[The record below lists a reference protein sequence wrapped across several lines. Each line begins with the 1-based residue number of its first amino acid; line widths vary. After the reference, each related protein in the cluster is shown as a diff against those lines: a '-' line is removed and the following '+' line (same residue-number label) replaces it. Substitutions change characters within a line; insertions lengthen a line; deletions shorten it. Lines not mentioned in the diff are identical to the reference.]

1 VPVWHGACNGYDQLR
16 MPDVRRVVAGILTVS
31 LAAVAS
37 PAATPQGVDPPALAR
52 TVAAIIQASA
62 AERSAVLRL
71 YERRGGRWLWH
82 DAAGRPT
89 AGADAVRE
97 LLAGLDSHGLD
108 PGDYRA
114 PALPDALASDIAL
127 TVSALRAMHDL
138 HLGRVDPR
146 SLGLRLPTWA
156 EPHDFAAI
164 LEAGVAA
171 GTPAAAISGLAPPF
185 ALYARLRDALRAY
198 RTLAAAGSL
207 PDLAEPSTSVRPG
220 ELYHDRP
227 ALGTRLR
234 AFGDLSDG
242 PILGDPDRLDE
253 PVVAALR
260 RFQHRHGLTPDGV
273 LGART
278 AAALRVEPA
287 ARVQQIVLAL
297 ERLRWLPDL
306 GTRPLIAVNI
316 PMFRAWAWDAAR
328 DDATPT
334 LAVDV
339 IVGRAV
345 RTQTPVFVDVME
357 RVIFRP
363 YWNVPASILR
373 QEVLP
378 ALRRDARYLARQG
391 MEIVQGGG
399 DDARVVPLDAAALDG
414 LAAGWLRVRQR
425 PGPGNALGLVKFLFP
440 NDDAVYM
447 HDTPT
452 RGLFARDRRD
462 FSHGCIRVADPV
474 GLASWVLSR
483 QATPWPATRL
493 ADAMAGPD
501 NVAVTL
507 DAPIDVV
514 IFYLTAAVLPEDGL
528 VHFATDLYGHD
539 AVLARALARRRQAS
553 PGADAAGVDV
563 DEVRGGVVADAA
575 LPQR

>member
-1 VPVWHGACNGYDQLR
+1 MTD
-16 MPDVRRVVAGILTVS
+16 RRRSVAGTLAVCLTAVAS
-31 LAAVAS
+31 LAAA
-37 PAATPQGVDPPALAR
+37 PQAVDPLALGR
-52 TVAAIIQASA
+52 TVAAVTEASA
-62 AERSAVLRL
+62 VERSAVLGL

-108 PGDYRA
+108 PDDYRVPA
-114 PALPDALASDIAL
+114 PPDSLGSDVAL

-156 EPHDFAAI
+156 EPHDFAVI
-164 LEAGVAA
+164 LEAGVEA

-198 RTLAAAGSL
+198 RALADAGPL
-207 PDLAEPSTSVRPG
+207 PDLAVPPTSVRPG
-220 ELYHDRP
+220 ELYRDRV
-227 ALGTRLR
+227 ALDTRLR
-234 AFGDLSDG
+234 AFGDLPG
-242 PILGDPDRLDE
+242 ELPVLGGDSDRLDG
-253 PVVAALR
+253 PVVDALR
-260 RFQHRHGLTPDGV
+260 LFQHRHGLTPDGV

-306 GTRPLIAVNI
+306 GTRRLVAVNI

-328 DDATPT
+328 DDAVPA
-334 LAVDV
+334 LAMDV

-345 RTQTPVFVDVME
+345 RTQTPVFVDAME

-363 YWNVPASILR
+363 YWNVPRSILL

-378 ALRRDARYLARQG
+378 ALRRDARYLERQG
-391 MEIVQGGG
+391 MEIVQGDG
-399 DDARVVPLDAAALDG
+399 DDGRVVPLDAAALAG
-414 LAAGWLRVRQR
+414 LAAGRLRVRQR
-425 PGPGNALGLVKFLFP
+425 PGPANALGLVKFLFP
-440 NDDAVYM
+440 NDNSVYM

-452 RGLFARDRRD
+452 KGLFARDRRD

-474 GLASWVLSR
+474 GLARWVLSR
-483 QATPWPATRL
+483 QRTPWTPTGLDVAL
-493 ADAMAGPD
+493 HGAD
-501 NVAVTL
+501 NVAVEL

-514 IFYLTAAVLPEDGL
+514 IFYLTAAVLPEDEL
-528 VHFATDLYGHD
+528 VHFADDLYGHD
-539 AVLARALARRRQAS
+539 AVLARALARRR
-553 PGADAAGVDV
+553 
-563 DEVRGGVVADAA
+563 
-575 LPQR
+575 

>member
-1 VPVWHGACNGYDQLR
+1 MTDCHRFVPV
-16 MPDVRRVVAGILTVS
+16 ILAVCLT
-31 LAAVAS
+31 AVAS
-37 PAATPQGVDPPALAR
+37 LAATPQFVDPPVLAR
-52 TVAAIIQASA
+52 TIAAVTAASA
-62 AERSAVLRL
+62 AERSAALRL

-82 DAAGRPT
+82 DAVGRPT
-89 AGADAVRE
+89 AGAEAVRE

-108 PGDYRA
+108 PGDYLVPA
-114 PALPDALASDIAL
+114 PPDALGADVAL

-138 HLGRVDPR
+138 HLGRVDPL
-146 SLGLRLPTWA
+146 SLGLRLTTWA
-156 EPHDFAAI
+156 EPHDFATI

-198 RTLAAAGSL
+198 RALVDAGPL
-207 PDLAEPSTSVRPG
+207 PDLAVPPTPVRPG
-220 ELYHDRP
+220 ELYRDRV
-227 ALGTRLR
+227 ALDTRLR
-234 AFGDLSDG
+234 AFGDLRDELPVPG
-242 PILGDPDRLDE
+242 GDSDRLDE
-253 PVVAALR
+253 AVVEALR
-260 RFQHRHGLTPDGV
+260 RFQRRHGLTPDGV
-273 LGART
+273 LGTRT
-278 AAALRVEPA
+278 VATLRIEPA

-306 GTRPLIAVNI
+306 GTRRLVAVNI

-328 DDATPT
+328 DDATPA
-334 LAVDV
+334 LAMDV

-345 RTQTPVFVDVME
+345 RTQTPVFVDAME

-378 ALRRDARYLARQG
+378 ALRRDARYLERQG
-391 MEIVQGGG
+391 MEIVQGDG
-399 DDARVVPLDAAALDG
+399 DDGRVVTLDSAALDG
-414 LAAGWLRVRQR
+414 LASGRLRVRQR

-440 NDDAVYM
+440 NDDSVYM

-452 RGLFARDRRD
+452 KGLFARDRRD

-474 GLASWVLSR
+474 GLARWVLSR
-483 QATPWPATRL
+483 QRKPWTPAEL
-493 ADAMAGPD
+493 DAALHGDD
-501 NVAVTL
+501 NMPVEL

-528 VHFATDLYGHD
+528 VHFADDLYGHD
-539 AVLARALARRRQAS
+539 AVLSRALARRR
-553 PGADAAGVDV
+553 
-563 DEVRGGVVADAA
+563 
-575 LPQR
+575 

>member
-1 VPVWHGACNGYDQLR
+1 MTD
-16 MPDVRRVVAGILTVS
+16 RRRSVAGTLAVCLTALAS
-31 LAAVAS
+31 LAAA
-37 PAATPQGVDPPALAR
+37 PQAVDPLALGR
-52 TVAAIIQASA
+52 TVAAVTEASP
-62 AERSAVLRL
+62 AERSAVLGL

-108 PGDYRA
+108 PGDYRVPA
-114 PALPDALASDIAL
+114 PPDSLGSDVAL

-156 EPHDFAAI
+156 EPHDFATI
-164 LEAGVAA
+164 LVAGVDG

-198 RTLAAAGSL
+198 RALADAGPL
-207 PDLAEPSTSVRPG
+207 PDLAVPPTPVRPG
-220 ELYHDRP
+220 ELYRDRV
-227 ALGTRLR
+227 ALDTRLR
-234 AFGDLSDG
+234 AFGDLPDG
-242 PILGDPDRLDE
+242 LPPPGDDPDRLAGAIVD
-253 PVVAALR
+253 ALS
-260 RFQHRHGLTPDGV
+260 RFQRRHGLTPDGV

-287 ARVQQIVLAL
+287 ARVQQITLAL

-306 GTRPLIAVNI
+306 GTRRLVAVNI

-328 DDATPT
+328 DDATPALT
-334 LAVDV
+334 MDV

-345 RTQTPVFVDVME
+345 RTQTPVFVDAME

-378 ALRRDARYLARQG
+378 ALRRDPGYLDRQG
-391 MEIVQGGG
+391 MEVVAGDG
-399 DDARVVPLDAAALDG
+399 DDGAVVPLDAAAFDG
-414 LAAGWLRVRQR
+414 LAAGRLRVRQR
-425 PGPGNALGLVKFLFP
+425 PGPANALGLVKFLFP
-440 NDDAVYM
+440 NDASVYM

-452 RGLFARDRRD
+452 KGLFARDRRD
-462 FSHGCIRVADPV
+462 FSHGCIRVADPA
-474 GLASWVLSR
+474 GLAAWVLS
-483 QATPWPATRL
+483 QQGTPWPPTRI
-493 ADAMAGPD
+493 DQAMQGA
-501 NVAVTL
+501 NNMAVEL
-507 DAPIDVV
+507 DVPIDVV
-514 IFYLTAAVLPEDGL
+514 IFYLTAAVLPDGGP
-528 VHFATDLYGHD
+528 VHFAEDIYGHD
-539 AVLARALARRRQAS
+539 AVLARALSWRRPAAS

-563 DEVRGGVVADAA
+563 NEVRGGVVADAA
-575 LPQR
+575 LP

>member
-1 VPVWHGACNGYDQLR
+1 MIDRCR
-16 MPDVRRVVAGILTVS
+16 SVVGILAVGLS
-31 LAAVAS
+31 AVAS
-37 PAATPQGVDPPALAR
+37 FAAPLQVVDPSALAR
-52 TVAAIIQASA
+52 IVAATEASA
-62 AERSAVLRL
+62 AERAVVVRL
-71 YERRGGRWLWH
+71 YEWRGGRLLWH
-82 DAAGRPT
+82 DPGGRPT
-89 AGADAVRE
+89 AGATAVRE
-97 LLAGLDSHGLD
+97 LLTGLDSHGLD
-108 PGDYRA
+108 PGDYRVPESPDA
-114 PALPDALASDIAL
+114 PAADVAL

-164 LEAGVAA
+164 LDAGVAA

-198 RTLAAAGSL
+198 RALAAVGPL
-207 PDLAEPSTSVRPG
+207 PDLTVAPTSVRPG
-220 ELYHDRP
+220 ELYRDRV
-227 ALGTRLR
+227 ALDARLR
-234 AFGDLSDG
+234 AFGDLPDG
-242 PILGDPDRLDE
+242 LPPHGDDPDRLAGA
-253 PVVAALR
+253 VVDALS
-260 RFQHRHGLTPDGV
+260 RFQRRHGLTPDGV

-278 AAALRVEPA
+278 VAALRVEPG

-306 GTRPLIAVNI
+306 GSRRLVAVNI
-316 PMFRAWAWDAAR
+316 PMFRAWAWDAAL
-328 DDATPT
+328 DDATPA
-334 LAVDV
+334 LAMDV

-363 YWNVPASILR
+363 YWNVPRSILV

-378 ALRRDARYLARQG
+378 ALRRDPGYLDRQG
-391 MEIVQGGG
+391 MEIVAGDG
-399 DDARVVPLDAAALDG
+399 DDGRAVPLDAEALDA
-414 LAAGWLRVRQR
+414 LAAGRLRVRQR

-440 NDDAVYM
+440 NDDSVYM

-452 RGLFARDRRD
+452 KGLFARDRRD
-462 FSHGCIRVADPV
+462 FSHGCIRVADPA
-474 GLASWVLSR
+474 GLARWVLSR
-483 QATPWPATRL
+483 QRTPWTPSELDAAMHG
-493 ADAMAGPD
+493 ADNAP
-501 NVAVTL
+501 VEL

-539 AVLARALARRRQAS
+539 AVLARALARRRPATS

-563 DEVRGGVVADAA
+563 DEVRRGVVADAA
-575 LPQR
+575 LP